1 VEVSFDIESKVFI
14 EFSLL
19 WICLPFVSV
28 DDVPLLVK
36 SLEVLVRNDVS
47 ALSIYSSA
55 NVKDL
60 AFFVDDL
67 SILVSEEIPP
77 S

>member
-1 VEVSFDIESKVFI
+1 VEVSFDIESKDFI

-19 WICLPFVSV
+19 WIFLPFVSI

-55 NVKDL
+55 NIKDL
-60 AFFVDDL
+60 AIFVDDL